1 MPKTQMLPNL
11 AVTFSSLAS
20 SVFSDVWPCWPFL
33 PSWCVFLSWLLA
45 LSSPGFPPLSCS
57 FLPVFP
63 VRLLFLISKYGEL
76 HSSARRA
83 PLLFSLLSS
92 HVASCPAWKP
102 SACYASS
109 RCSVSASPV
118 SSVVRELLET
128 SPWSVT
134 GTSASAFKTVL
145 H

>member
-1 MPKTQMLPNL
+1 MLPNL

-33 PSWCVFLSWLLA
+33 PSWCIFLSWLPA

-76 HSSARRA
+76 HSSARRS

-92 HVASCPAWKP
+92 HVVSCPALESHLP
-102 SACYASS
+102 AMPP
-109 RCSVSASPV
+109 RVVFSVSLSC
-118 SSVVRELLET
+118 ELYSRIAAWNLPLEYHRHL
-128 SPWSVT
+128 SLSI
-134 GTSASAFKTVL
+134 
-145 H
+145 